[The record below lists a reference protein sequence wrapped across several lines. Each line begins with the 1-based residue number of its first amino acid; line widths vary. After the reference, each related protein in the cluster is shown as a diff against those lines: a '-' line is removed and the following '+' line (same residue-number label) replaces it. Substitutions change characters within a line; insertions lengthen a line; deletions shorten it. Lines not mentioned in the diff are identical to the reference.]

1 MAHRSSD
8 SVNDVV
14 YEDLKKAEAS
24 GTAVHKEFTQDAR
37 DHETTAWQCIK
48 ENPKIVM
55 YVLYANIGSI
65 MIGYDNLSLAV
76 CLAMPAFQ

>member
-1 MAHRSSD
+1 MAEKSLSKD
-8 SVNDVV
+8 SLHDIAGDD
-14 YEDLKKAEAS
+14 EKA
-24 GTAVHKEFTQDAR
+24 TVMHKEFTQDVR

-48 ENPKIVM
+48 QNPKVVL